1 MSLQYTPTP
10 NMLHRLI
17 WFMGLFPSL
26 SPSSI
31 SCLTC
36 LPLEDGES
44 RTLLLHVPGWGS

>member
-10 NMLHRLI
+10 NTLHIGVVHGSVPQPL
-17 WFMGLFPSL
+17 
-26 SPSSI
+26 PSSI
-31 SCLTC
+31 LCLTC